1 MKAEG
6 RRRGSLQ
13 RLVRPTTSL
22 RKGHKMCQFAEES
35 INRPIDQSTNQ
46 PDQPVFCCLRRF
58 ASRGDTSRKPM
69 QLSARSSL
77 GVTSSRPPKKSEI
90 ARPHQGV
97 ARVWCGCRGKKIQ
110 CCGCLTVARHERF
123 ANSSRPIGPVGTPPD
138 PHRCVAHG
146 AGLPPVAVGE
156 RYLGSSARTRA
167 GKGRGSR
174 TPRLNVWSRTSL
186 CVVEV
191 ERACAA
197 LPAAASRREA
207 RRKSTTH

>member
-97 ARVWCGCRGKKIQ
+97 ARVWCGCRGKKNSV
-110 CCGCLTVARHERF
+110 LWLSDRR
-123 ANSSRPIGPVGTPPD
+123 SSRTFRELLP
-138 PHRCVAHG
+138 PHRAGRDPPGPPPMRRPWCWLTSGGRRG
-146 AGLPPVAVGE
+146 AVSWQLGE
-156 RYLGSSARTRA
+156 NA
-167 GKGRGSR
+167 GR
-174 TPRLNVWSRTSL
+174 
-186 CVVEV
+186 
-191 ERACAA
+191 
-197 LPAAASRREA
+197 
-207 RRKSTTH
+207 

>member
-1 MKAEG
+1 
-6 RRRGSLQ
+6 
-13 RLVRPTTSL
+13 
-22 RKGHKMCQFAEES
+22 MCQFAEES
-35 INRPIDQSTNQ
+35 INRPTSPTNQ

-69 QLSARSSL
+69 RLSARSSL
-77 GVTSSRPPKKSEI
+77 WGDIIAPPPKKSEI

-97 ARVWCGCRGKKIQ
+97 AAARKKKNSGRG

-146 AGLPPVAVGE
+146 AGLPRMAVGE

-167 GKGRGSR
+167 GKGSGSR

-191 ERACAA
+191 ERARACMMRCSAEQA
-197 LPAAASRREA
+197 RGTKKIDDASTNISGFSFCIHE
-207 RRKSTTH
+207 KQ

>member
-1 MKAEG
+1 
-6 RRRGSLQ
+6 
-13 RLVRPTTSL
+13 
-22 RKGHKMCQFAEES
+22 MCQFAEES

-77 GVTSSRPPKKSEI
+77 GVTSSRPKQNKKQKSP
-90 ARPHQGV
+90 AHTRAWPACGV
-97 ARVWCGCRGKKIQ
+97 AAAEKKIQ

-167 GKGRGSR
+167 GKGSGSR

-197 LPAAASRREA
+197 A
-207 RRKSTTH
+207 RACCEQARGTKKIDDALTNVSGFLFV